1 VPATATRAETSAPAS
16 VEELE
21 RLWRTPAATAR
32 ARRTRRGRL
41 VRTALGGRVLVGAWV
56 AVVVVALAAAPAAEN
71 VTPPLWTDVVLFGFF
86 LALAGAAASA
96 ARAPRSA
103 FAASA
108 TAGALGTV
116 LGIACRATEHHAGAW
131 WIYETAS
138 FAGLAALS
146 LAGLATRFRT
156 ST

>member
-1 VPATATRAETSAPAS
+1 
-16 VEELE
+16 
-21 RLWRTPAATAR
+21 
-32 ARRTRRGRL
+32 
-41 VRTALGGRVLVGAWV
+41 VRTALGGRVLVVAWV
-56 AVVVVALAAAPAAEN
+56 TVLTVALAAAPAAEG

-86 LALAGAAASA
+86 LALAGAATAATRAPLWAFGASA
-96 ARAPRSA
+96 V
-103 FAASA
+103 
-108 TAGALGTV
+108 AGALGTV
-116 LGIACRATEHHAGAW
+116 LGVACRATEHHTGAW